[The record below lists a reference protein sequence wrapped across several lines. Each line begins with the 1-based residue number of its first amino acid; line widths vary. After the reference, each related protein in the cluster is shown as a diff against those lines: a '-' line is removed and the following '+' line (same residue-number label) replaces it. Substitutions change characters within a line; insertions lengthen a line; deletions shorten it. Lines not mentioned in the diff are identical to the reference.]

1 MLSVRLVIGA
11 DSLEVAGDLTL
22 PEVLPV
28 IHEWYAAL
36 PQAAQRQIDQ
46 LTARAR
52 TANTTLAAAVDAATS
67 SP

>member
-22 PEVLPV
+22 AEVVPV
-28 IHEWYAAL
+28 LHEWYNAL
-36 PQAAQRQIDQ
+36 PDAAQRQIDQ

-52 TANTTLAAAVDAATS
+52 TANTTLEHAVDAAT
-67 SP
+67 PTP